1 MIIGLDMGHTLSG
14 AGTGARGYVEETVKN
29 REAGNRL
36 MAMLREKGHT
46 VINCTVDKSSNDLA
60 DRVYKANAQRLDLY
74 VSTPIGFSV
83 VLKAFK

>member
-29 REAGNRL
+29 REVGNRL

-46 VINCTVDKSSNDLA
+46 VINCTVDKSSNDLY
-60 DRVYKANAQRLDLY
+60 DRTCKANAQRLDLF
-74 VSTPIGFSV
+74 VS
-83 VLKAFK
+83 LH